1 MLKEL
6 PVLACPGLLTCM
18 QDARY
23 SQLRSSAYALAH
35 KVVEHQEALELSR
48 EQLETLSNTISER
61 SASEKNPALQ
71 SDIRKLVDI
80 LCIQTKAG
88 A

>member
-1 MLKEL
+1 MH
-6 PVLACPGLLTCM
+6 
-18 QDARY
+18 ARCKI
-23 SQLRSSAYALAH
+23 QSAEIQCICLG
-35 KVVEHQEALELSR
+35 KEALELSR